1 MSAKSDVET
10 GRNKLTQGVFP
21 IRGKIIN
28 AFTCSRATFFNNE
41 EVQSIN
47 QIMFGMPYRRDFKIS
62 ECRVEKIIILADAD
76 VDGNHIASLIERM
89 FVMYYPQLIEAGML
103 YKAVPPLYAVKIGG
117 KAKYFTE
124 QVDIIRYVQKTFMEK
139 YRLTDIKGNPVP
151 NKDVTVFLMKN
162 SDYIYFLEK
171 MANTFAID
179 PYFFELVLY
188 HYVAN
193 KNSINFDK
201 LKKEIKSKYRFMEL
215 SKVNSIPIVEG
226 DITESGSLVLSNKLF
241 DQCRN
246 ILDIIASNDQLY
258 YNLNGAKVSI
268 YQIMKAYDKSS
279 PSGIKRFKG
288 LGEMGKERLAESTLL
303 ANKDRTLIR
312 YTMDDAKE
320 CLQAI
325 REYESDRRKIL
336 SLVGEVT
343 RDDLMD

>member
-1 MSAKSDVET
+1 
-10 GRNKLTQGVFP
+10 
-21 IRGKIIN
+21 
-28 AFTCSRATFFNNE
+28 
-41 EVQSIN
+41 
-47 QIMFGMPYRRDFKIS
+47 
-62 ECRVEKIIILADAD
+62 
-76 VDGNHIASLIERM
+76 
-89 FVMYYPQLIEAGML
+89 MYYPQLIEAGML

-215 SKVNSIPIVEG
+215 SKVNGIPIVEG